1 MTRSKR
7 ILCISI
13 ALLMA
18 LAAAACGSR
27 AENTAG
33 SAQEETTTAIAPVI
47 IDSPEPMTEA
57 PATEAETEAEPE
69 TEETDDIG
77 EASDAAEETAVEKNG
92 DVYILYTSDI
102 HCGVDQG
109 FGIAGLWQIRDTL
122 EKQGYTVL
130 LVDDGDAIQG
140 ELMGTLSRGEAMI
153 DLMNELHY
161 DVAIPGNHEFSYGAD
176 RFMELTRKAE
186 FPYICCNF
194 LKEGEQVFPSYIIK
208 EAAGIRIAF
217 VGVVTPT
224 TIVSAAPAYFQNEQ
238 GEFIYSFM
246 QEDKTGEEV
255 YQAVQQAV
263 DDARAEGA
271 DYVYIMGHLGMGSS
285 FSPWNYADVISH
297 TNGIDV
303 FLDGH
308 SHDTEQVVMKNKD
321 GKDVVR
327 SACGTKMNCIGYSH
341 ISATD
346 GIRETNIWTWQNK
359 ESLPALLGISNE
371 AETALEAV
379 LADTEKTMNEVIA
392 DSSAD
397 LLISDPVEKDDNG
410 NPIQMIRRA
419 ETNLGDF
426 CADAY
431 RIRLNTD
438 IAIVNGGAIRT
449 DLLKGDVTYG
459 DVVSVFPFGN
469 QAAVIAATGQQI
481 LDALEWGAKAIPD
494 EFGGFLQVS
503 GMSYEV
509 DVSIPSPCTSDENK
523 MMEPISGKRRVSN
536 VMIGDEPI
544 DPEKIYT
551 VGGASYVLQ
560 DNGDGMTAFN
570 GAELVKDKVMLDS
583 QILINYIMEDLGG
596 TIGEDYADPYGAGR
610 ITIRDQ

>member
-1 MTRSKR
+1 MIRSKR

-33 SAQEETTTAIAPVI
+33 SVKEETTAAVAPVI

-57 PATEAETEAEPE
+57 PTTEAETEAEPE
-69 TEETDDIG
+69 TEETDAAG

-271 DYVYIMGHLGMGSS
+271 DYVYIMGHLGMGAA

-341 ISATD
+341 ISASD
-346 GIRETNIWTWQNK
+346 GIRETNIWSWPNK

-371 AETALEAV
+371 AETALEAE
-379 LADTEKTMNEVIA
+379 LADTEKTMNKVIA

-397 LLISDPVEKDDNG
+397 LLISDPVEKDENG
-410 NPIQMIRRA
+410 NPIRMIRRA

-431 RIRLNTD
+431 RIRLDTD
-438 IAIVNGGAIRT
+438 IAVVNGGAIRT

-459 DVVSVFPFGN
+459 DIVSVFPFGN

-481 LDALEWGAKAIPD
+481 LDALEWGAKGLPD

-523 MMEPISGKRRVSN
+523 MMEPIRGKRRVSN

-544 DPEKIYT
+544 DPKKTYT

-560 DNGDGMTAFN
+560 DNGDGITAFD

-583 QILINYIMEDLGG
+583 QALINYILEDLGG

-610 ITIRDQ
+610 ITIKDQ